1 MSETESFHLQAMQ
14 ANMHTLG
21 LIFFFLH
28 RQLEK
33 TFFSFNRYL
42 DCTLDIFM

>member
-1 MSETESFHLQAMQ
+1 MSETESFHLQAPQ
-14 ANMHTLG
+14 ANVHTLG
-21 LIFFFLH
+21 FFFFWH

-33 TFFSFNRYL
+33 TFFSFNPYL

>member
-1 MSETESFHLQAMQ
+1 MSETESFHLQATQ
-14 ANMHTLG
+14 ANNAYPRS
-21 LIFFFLH
+21 FFFWH
-28 RQLEK
+28 GQLEK